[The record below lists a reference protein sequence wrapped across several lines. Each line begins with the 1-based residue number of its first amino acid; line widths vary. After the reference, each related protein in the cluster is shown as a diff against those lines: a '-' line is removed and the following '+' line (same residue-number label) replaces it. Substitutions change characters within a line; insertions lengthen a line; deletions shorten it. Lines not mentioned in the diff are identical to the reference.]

1 MQRRQPDYPE
11 ARRRSRSSIP
21 LRRSAGFSLV
31 EFESKYDTCA
41 LEALRIDRVSNSN
54 YSAVAVGDLDP
65 SISMLDIRTIES
77 GLIVR
82 E

>member
-1 MQRRQPDYPE
+1 MPRRHTDYRE
-11 ARRRSRSSIP
+11 AKRRSRSSIP

-31 EFESKYDTCA
+31 EFESKYDICA
-41 LEALRIDRVSNSN
+41 LEALRIDGVSNSN
-54 YSAVAVGDLDP
+54 YSALAVADLDP
-65 SISMLDIRTIES
+65 SNSMLNIRTIES